1 MLTVVKVV
9 QLRGRSRELMSPLA
23 RTDPLSLLEQD
34 PRAALWLRLCS
45 AFHSLQPD
53 PSCEKETRKGV
64 ETPDRTAT
72 SELVSIDQLEAQAV
86 NIV

>member
-34 PRAALWLRLCS
+34 PCAALWLCLCS
-45 AFHSLQPD
+45 ALLFTPSSLTLSAKKRPV
-53 PSCEKETRKGV
+53 KESKR
-64 ETPDRTAT
+64 PTA
-72 SELVSIDQLEAQAV
+72 LRRP
-86 NIV
+86 N